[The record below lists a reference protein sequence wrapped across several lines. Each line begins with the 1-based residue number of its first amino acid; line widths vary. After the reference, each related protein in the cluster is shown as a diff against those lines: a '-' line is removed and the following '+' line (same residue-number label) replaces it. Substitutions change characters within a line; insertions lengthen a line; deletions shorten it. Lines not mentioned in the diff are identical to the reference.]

1 MWWKVI
7 NKVFWLFQFDSHC
20 TAEVS
25 PVCAIVG
32 GIVGQEVVKVTKIIM
47 F

>member
-1 MWWKVI
+1 MSL
-7 NKVFWLFQFDSHC
+7 LFQFDSHC

-32 GIVGQEVVKVTKIIM
+32 GIVGQEVVKVTNIC
-47 F
+47 FSSRTL

>member
-1 MWWKVI
+1 MFLWY
-7 NKVFWLFQFDSHC
+7 FPTDSYC

-32 GIVGQEVVKVTKIIM
+32 GIVGQEVVKVNL
-47 F
+47 